1 MSNSNN
7 VLWGGGFL
15 EKPNESLV
23 KMNNSLHLDKALW
36 EEDIRGSIVYA
47 KALFHA
53 DILTEKEFT
62 VIENGL
68 KEVESEWKSGEIK
81 ILDTDEDVHTVNE
94 RVLTEKIGPTGGK
107 LHTGRSRN
115 DQVAVDM
122 ALWLKKAVK
131 VVRNKTILVIEAI
144 LDHALTNV
152 ENVILPGYTHL
163 QKAQPIRFSHWIMSY
178 GFFLQVSSYKGFH
191 LYSRT
196 YK

>member
-23 KMNNSLHLDKALW
+23 KMNNSLDWDRTMWH
-36 EEDIRGSIVYA
+36 EDIQGSIVYA

-53 DILTEKEFT
+53 GIITDKEFT

-68 KEVESEWKSGEIK
+68 KEVKRDWESGQIR

-94 RVLTEKIGPTGGK
+94 RVLTEKIGATGGK

-115 DQVAVDM
+115 DQVAVDT
-122 ALWLKKAVK
+122 ALWLKKAVA
-131 VVRNKTILVIEAI
+131 VVRDKTLLVMEGIVEHAI
-144 LDHALTNV
+144 NYLDD
-152 ENVILPGYTHL
+152 VILPGYTHL

-178 GFFLQVSSYKGFH
+178 GFFLRVSH
-191 LYSRT
+191 L
-196 YK
+196 

>member
-23 KMNNSLHLDKALW
+23 KMNNSLDWDRTMWH
-36 EEDIRGSIVYA
+36 EDIQGSIVYA

-53 DILTEKEFT
+53 SIITDKEFT

-68 KEVESEWKSGEIK
+68 KEVKRDWENGQIR

-94 RVLTEKIGPTGGK
+94 RVLTEKIGATGGK

-115 DQVAVDM
+115 DQVAVDT
-122 ALWLKKAVK
+122 ALWLKKAVE
-131 VVRNKTILVIEAI
+131 VVKDKTLLVMQGIVEHAI
-144 LDHALTNV
+144 NYLDD
-152 ENVILPGYTHL
+152 VILPGYTHL

-178 GFFLQVSSYKGFH
+178 GFFLQVSH
-191 LYSRT
+191 LYGS
-196 YK
+196 